1 MNLLQEL
8 QKDLTTEYEITKKFI
23 ERYPEEKNDWK
34 PHPKSMPMIHLAIH
48 VVEIFGWPDFM
59 LKTEYL
65 DFAENPYSP
74 APISDKAELMGHLE
88 KSYQAGAEALR
99 NMSDSDFDK
108 RWQLRHG
115 GNVLSDW
122 TIYEAIMQSFKQI
135 THHRAQ
141 LGVYYRL
148 NDIFVPGSYGPSAD
162 ELEQMGQ
169 S

>member
-8 QKDLTTEYEITKKFI
+8 QKDLTKEYEITKKFI
-23 ERYPEEKNDWK
+23 DYYPEAKNDWK

-48 VVEIFGWPDFM
+48 LVEIFGWPDFM

-74 APISDKAELMGHLE
+74 AAISDKSELKAHLE
-88 KSYQAGAEALR
+88 KSYQAGLEALQ
-99 NMSDSDFDK
+99 NMTDSDFNK

-122 TIYEAIMQSFKQI
+122 SIYEAIMQSFKQI

-141 LGVYYRL
+141 LGIYYRL

-162 ELEQMGQ
+162 ELDLINQL
-169 S
+169 